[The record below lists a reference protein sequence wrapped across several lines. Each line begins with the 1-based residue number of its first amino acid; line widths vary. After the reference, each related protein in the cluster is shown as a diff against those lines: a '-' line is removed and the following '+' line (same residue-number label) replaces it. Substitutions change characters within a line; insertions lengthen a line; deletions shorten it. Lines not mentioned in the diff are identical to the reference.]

1 MNWNLLLNEC
11 IDAILPYVSVIAQII
26 VCVVMVFVTRY
37 VNSILKKNNIELDN
51 NIMNNVKTLVIDV
64 VKLINQT
71 IVDSCKEMSAGGK
84 LSEEDAATAYNE
96 AYNRIMSALSE
107 EEIFAIIRQYGSLSD
122 GLQILIES
130 AVSDCKKYVVS

>member
-51 NIMNNVKTLVIDV
+51 NIMNNVKTLVMDV

-84 LSEEDAATAYNE
+84 LSEEDATTAYNE